1 MGKTYVALYDENMKR
16 VMMVLLGDSRSGSEK
31 GYLNVYFYPQDSS
44 YGYRSSG
51 YIYSSFRK
59 TAELWWGPF
68 QGGHGAVYASIDGQS
83 DGYPI
88 AECDNAS
95 RVIKYVAVLGYC
107 YSSCE
112 VVEMR
117 IHDIGVVA
125 DLNRHDPTGPD
136 PERSRPFDGT
146 CSGTTESDRGR
157 AFVAQYEDIA
167 VGALTMAWLLPW
179 PALEFTC
186 NLIVDALEF
195 HLVFTVDILGTL
207 TPGGCTFVQPVL
219 EAMTTEE
226 QEGVVTKVM
235 GLSTIQTLN
244 AIIIASG
251 AAAMFFATF
260 QLLPGAQAAYTI
272 AMTTWTVATMLL
284 IYTLAEYYLNGLL
297 TAIEAGSALIALIWT
312 IFTAGTQISEQGLL
326 GKALSFLIKYRGD
339 PLPEWGFHTTF
350 YWCARVLVLLL
361 GVAVAAGIVASF
373 SEGET

>member
-1 MGKTYVALYDENMKR
+1 
-16 VMMVLLGDSRSGSEK
+16 
-31 GYLNVYFYPQDSS
+31 
-44 YGYRSSG
+44 
-51 YIYSSFRK
+51 
-59 TAELWWGPF
+59 
-68 QGGHGAVYASIDGQS
+68 
-83 DGYPI
+83 
-88 AECDNAS
+88 
-95 RVIKYVAVLGYC
+95 
-107 YSSCE
+107 
-112 VVEMR
+112 
-117 IHDIGVVA
+117 
-125 DLNRHDPTGPD
+125 
-136 PERSRPFDGT
+136 
-146 CSGTTESDRGR
+146 
-157 AFVAQYEDIA
+157 
-167 VGALTMAWLLPW
+167 MAWLLPW